1 MTKTVLVTGAGRGVG
16 LEFARQ
22 YAAEGWRVVATC
34 RNPDRTAALKGIRG
48 SVDVRALDVADFDAI
63 GRLADSLKSEA
74 IDVLINNAGII
85 GGGQSLGSIDYEDF
99 ARAMRVNAFA
109 PLRIAECFA
118 PHIGRSAE
126 RRIASLSS
134 IMGSIGNNA
143 SGGYYNYR
151 ASKAALNAAMKSL
164 AADLAPKGIVVVVL
178 HPGWVRTD
186 MGGASAPVTPEA
198 SVAGMRALIARL
210 GPKDAG
216 RFYSYEGREI
226 PW

>member
-22 YAAEGWRVVATC
+22 YAADGWRVIATC
-34 RNPDRTAALKGIRG
+34 RDPGKASALRGLKGD
-48 SVDVRALDVADFDAI
+48 VDVRALDVADLDAI
-63 GRLADSLKSEA
+63 AKLADALQDEA
-74 IDVLINNAGII
+74 IDVLINNAGIM
-85 GGGQSLGSIDYEDF
+85 GGSQSLGSIDYEDF
-99 ARAMRVNAFA
+99 ARALRVNAMA
-109 PLRIAECFA
+109 PLRLAECFA
-118 PHIGRSAE
+118 PHVARGTDK
-126 RRIASLSS
+126 RIASLSS

-164 AADLAPKGIVVVVL
+164 AADLAPKGIVVVVF

-198 SVAGMRALIARL
+198 SVAGMRALIAGL
-210 GPKDAG
+210 KPADAG
-216 RFYSYEGREI
+216 RFFTYEGREL

>member
-22 YAAEGWRVVATC
+22 YAADGWRVIATC
-34 RNPDRTAALKGIRG
+34 RDPGKASALRG
-48 SVDVRALDVADFDAI
+48 LEGDVDVRALDVADLDAI
-63 GRLADSLKSEA
+63 AKFADALQDEA
-74 IDVLINNAGII
+74 IDVLINNAGIM
-85 GGGQSLGSIDYEDF
+85 GGSQSLGSIDYEDF
-99 ARAMRVNAFA
+99 ARALRVNAMA
-109 PLRIAECFA
+109 PLRLAECFA
-118 PHIGRSAE
+118 PHVARGTDK
-126 RRIASLSS
+126 RIASLSS

-164 AADLAPKGIVVVVL
+164 AADLAPKGIVVVVF

-198 SVAGMRALIARL
+198 SVAGMRALIAGL
-210 GPKDAG
+210 KPADAG
-216 RFYSYEGREI
+216 RFFTYEGREL